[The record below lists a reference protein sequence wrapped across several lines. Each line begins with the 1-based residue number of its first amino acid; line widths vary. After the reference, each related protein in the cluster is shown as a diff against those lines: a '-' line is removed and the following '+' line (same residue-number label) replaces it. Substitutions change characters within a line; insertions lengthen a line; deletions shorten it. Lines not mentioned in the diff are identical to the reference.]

1 MRRYPH
7 AATANLWSH
16 YAELLAPIRYTLRF
30 PAPHTHYVEVE
41 ATLPTSGKPWI
52 ELAMAVWTPGS
63 YLVRE
68 YARHI
73 EGLMARAPDGTGL
86 SLDKARKNRWRI
98 HTNDAETIVVTY
110 RVYCRE
116 MSVRTNWVEDNF
128 ALLNGAP
135 TFLTLVEDVARPHD
149 VQLVLPDAWQTSI
162 TGLPAAPDGRVT
174 TAPLFRPLVD
184 SPILLVIPLCTHLR
198 SRDPHYLVNEGEAAS
213 GWPSFRAGCGKNCA
227 RPSRHVGVFADKIRL
242 LQHDHRGRRWSRTPE
257 LNRPHDQPLALLR
270 KDTSPG
276 SAW

>member
-1 MRRYPH
+1 M
-7 AATANLWSH
+7 S
-16 YAELLAPIRYTLRF
+16 ELLEPIRYTLRF

-68 YARHI
+68 YARHV
-73 EGLMARAPDGTGL
+73 EGLMAHAPDGTEL
-86 SLDKARKNRWRI
+86 SLDKSRKNRWRM
-98 HTNDAETIVVTY
+98 HTNDAQTIVVTY

-116 MSVRTNWVEDNF
+116 MSVRTNWVEDSF

-149 VQLVLPDAWQTSI
+149 VQLVLPEAWQTSI
-162 TGLPAAPDGRVT
+162 TGLPAVPGGVAHHYRAADFDT
-174 TAPLFRPLVD
+174 LVD
-184 SPILLVIPLCTHLR
+184 SPILAGNPAVYTFEVDGL
-198 SRDPHYLVNEGEAAS
+198 PHYLVNAGEGGVWDGPRSAQDVEKIVRAQRDMWGFLPYEKYVFFNMITEA
-213 GWPSFRAGCGKNCA
+213 GGGLEHKNSTVLMT
-227 RPSRHVGVFADKIRL
+227 SRWH
-242 LQHDHRGRRWSRTPE
+242 SRV
-257 LNRPHDQPLALLR
+257 R
-270 KDTSPG
+270 KDYLSG